1 MTIARQEVAQAALR
15 QHLGQGRALAA
26 MGWLRHGVTSRVR
39 DIHPGEGNVGYGLP
53 RDKDKAWQMRV
64 EWSRAVGIEPERLVG
79 IHQVHGG
86 KVIVATAFHA
96 GSGSAPGSLLAGE
109 ADALITNEPN
119 LPLMTLHADC
129 QPLLLADPIRRIVG
143 VAHAGW
149 RGVVSDVAGETVRA
163 MGTKFGSNPADVVAF
178 LGPAIGVKCYEVGTE
193 VVEAWRQIYPGSNGT
208 QAVHDAAVKSHF
220 DLTRAN
226 RLLFERAGVPAQNI
240 EESGICTQC
249 QGDHWFSHRGQGPVT
264 GRFGA
269 MIGITGAVEE

>member
-1 MTIARQEVAQAALR
+1 MTIARQEVAPAPLR

-26 MGWLRHGVTSRVR
+26 MGWLRHGVTSRVP
-39 DIHPGEGNVGYGLP
+39 DIQPGEGNVGYGSP
-53 RDKDKAWQMRV
+53 PDKDQAWQMRV
-64 EWSRAVGIEPERLVG
+64 EWSRAVGLDPERLVG

-86 KVIVATAFHA
+86 AVIAATASHA
-96 GSGSAPGSLLAGE
+96 GSGSAPGSIPAGE
-109 ADALITNEPN
+109 ADALVTDEPN

-129 QPLLLADPIRRIVG
+129 QPLLLADPVRRIVG

-163 MGTKFGSNPADVVAF
+163 MGTKFGSKPADIVAF
-178 LGPAIGVKCYEVGTE
+178 LGPAIGVKCYEVGME
-193 VVEAWRQIYPGSNGT
+193 VVEAWCQTYPGSNGT
-208 QAVHDAAVKSHF
+208 QAVHDTGAKPHF
-220 DLTRAN
+220 DLTCAN
-226 RLLFERAGVPAQNI
+226 RLLLERAGVPVQNI

-269 MIGITGAVEE
+269 MIGITGAVEG